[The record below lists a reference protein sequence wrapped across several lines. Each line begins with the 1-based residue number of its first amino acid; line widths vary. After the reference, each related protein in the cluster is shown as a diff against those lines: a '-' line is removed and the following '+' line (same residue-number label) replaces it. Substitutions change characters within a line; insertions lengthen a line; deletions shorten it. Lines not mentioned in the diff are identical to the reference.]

1 MTRNRPNRRRAERVR
16 LASPIIARLGT
27 TGVVLIDVSAYG
39 ARIEHYTRFD
49 RGAERYLRIQ
59 WGPETGSIRC
69 QIVSCRVHRFAPGD
83 DGLTV
88 YQSGLLFAEEETSRE
103 LVKKLISAHLAGTLV
118 EQVANARG
126 FTPPNVAEMPIFR
139 GGVLA
144 NDEAKVHART
154 DDQYLLPGNMLVHNV
169 GYICFS
175 LVKGRW
181 ARKWTLD
188 PEQPKEG
195 FTVSANEPMNQIDL
209 LVDQYMT
216 SNVEARRFIRTLAQ
230 LSLEDTVPR
239 FETAR
244 PAEQTQAAEGTARL
258 PIRRP
263 PAGKLPESAARRSR

>member
-16 LASPIIARLGT
+16 LANPIIARLGT
-27 TGVVLIDVSAYG
+27 TGVVLIDISAYG

-59 WGPETGSIRC
+59 WGPETGSLRC

-88 YQSGLLFAEEETSRE
+88 YQSGLLFSEEEGSRE

-126 FTPPNVAEMPIFR
+126 FQPPNVAEMPIFR

-144 NDEAKVHART
+144 TEDAKVQSRT
-154 DDQYLLPGNMLVHNV
+154 DDRHLLPGNDLVHNV

-181 ARKWTLD
+181 LRKWTLD

-195 FTVSANEPMNQIDL
+195 FTVSANEPMHQIDL
-209 LVDQYMT
+209 LVDQYIS
-216 SNVEARRFIRTLAQ
+216 SNVDQRRFIRTLAS
-230 LSLEDTVPR
+230 LSVESAGQRLE
-239 FETAR
+239 ETR
-244 PAEQTQAAEGTARL
+244 PTEEMKAINGPMLA
-258 PIRRP
+258 IRRRSSGV
-263 PAGKLPESAARRSR
+263 AQENAARRGR

>member
-1 MTRNRPNRRRAERVR
+1 MR
-16 LASPIIARLGT
+16 LANPIIARLGT
-27 TGVVLIDVSAYG
+27 TGVVLIDISAYG

-59 WGPETGSIRC
+59 WGSETGSLRC
-69 QIVSCRVHRFAPGD
+69 QIVSCKVHRFAPGD

-88 YQSGLLFAEEETSRE
+88 YQSGLLFSEDESSRD

-126 FTPPNVAEMPIFR
+126 FQPPNVAEMPIFR

-144 NDEAKVHART
+144 TEGLQVQSRNDDRH
-154 DDQYLLPGNMLVHNV
+154 LLPGNALVHNV

-181 ARKWTLD
+181 SRKWTLD

-195 FTVSANEPMNQIDL
+195 FTVSANEPMHQIDL
-209 LVDQYMT
+209 LVDQYM
-216 SNVEARRFIRTLAQ
+216 SANVDQRRFIRTLAS
-230 LSLEDTVPR
+230 LSVEGAGQRLDV
-239 FETAR
+239 AR
-244 PAEQTQAAEGTARL
+244 PPENMKGVKGPMLQVRERSSGSAQGT
-258 PIRRP
+258 
-263 PAGKLPESAARRSR
+263 AARRGR

>member
-16 LASPIIARLGT
+16 LAKPIIARLGT
-27 TGVVLIDVSAYG
+27 TGVVLIDISAYG

-59 WGPETGSIRC
+59 WGSETGSLRC

-88 YQSGLLFAEEETSRE
+88 YQSGLLFSEEEGSRE

-126 FTPPNVAEMPIFR
+126 FQPPNVAEMPIFR

-144 NDEAKVHART
+144 TEDAKVQPRT
-154 DDQYLLPGNMLVHNV
+154 DDRHLLPGNDLVHNV

-181 ARKWTLD
+181 SRKWTLD

-195 FTVSANEPMNQIDL
+195 FTVSANEPMHQIDL
-209 LVDQYMT
+209 LVDQYIS
-216 SNVEARRFIRTLAQ
+216 SNVDQRRFIRTLAS
-230 LSLEDTVPR
+230 LSVEGAGPALE
-239 FETAR
+239 E
-244 PAEQTQAAEGTARL
+244 
-258 PIRRP
+258 RRP
-263 PAGKLPESAARRSR
+263 TGEMKAINGPMLRVRPQSSGIVQENAARRGR

>member
-16 LASPIIARLGT
+16 LAKPIIARLGT
-27 TGVVLIDVSAYG
+27 TGVVLIDISAYG

-59 WGPETGSIRC
+59 WGPETGSLRC
-69 QIVSCRVHRFAPGD
+69 QIVSCKVHRFAPGD

-88 YQSGLLFAEEETSRE
+88 YQSGLLFSEAEGSCE

-126 FTPPNVAEMPIFR
+126 FQPPNVAEMPIFR

-144 NDEAKVHART
+144 AEEVKVQSRT
-154 DDQYLLPGNMLVHNV
+154 DDLHLLPGNELVHNV
-169 GYICFS
+169 GFICFS

-181 ARKWTLD
+181 SRKWTLD

-195 FTVSANEPMNQIDL
+195 FTVSANEPLHQIDL
-209 LVDQYMT
+209 LVDQYM
-216 SNVEARRFIRTLAQ
+216 SANVDQRRFIRTLAS
-230 LSLEDTVPR
+230 LSVEGAGPRLEV
-239 FETAR
+239 AH
-244 PAEQTQAAEGTARL
+244 PAEATKRAKGPMLQVRPRSSGSAEGTA
-258 PIRRP
+258 
-263 PAGKLPESAARRSR
+263 ARRGR